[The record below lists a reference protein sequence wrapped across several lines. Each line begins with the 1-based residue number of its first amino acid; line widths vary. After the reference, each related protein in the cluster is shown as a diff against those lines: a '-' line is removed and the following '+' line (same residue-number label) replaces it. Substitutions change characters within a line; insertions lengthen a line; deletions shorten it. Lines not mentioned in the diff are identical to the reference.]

1 MIAGLGT
8 DIIEVGRIKDK
19 LLSDEGFM
27 KNIFTPA
34 EIEYCE
40 SKRNKAENFAA
51 RYAAKEAFFK
61 ALGTGWRYGMAFK
74 EIEIINDELG
84 KPDILVS
91 GKVKDFIEKNNISNI
106 HVSLSHI
113 RDMVNAIVILEK
125 Q

>member
-8 DIIEVGRIKDK
+8 DIIEVGRIKEK
-19 LLSDEGFM
+19 LLTDEEFM
-27 KNIFTPA
+27 RNIFTPA

-40 SKRNKAENFAA
+40 SKKNRAENFAA

-74 EIEIINDELG
+74 EIEITNDDLG
-84 KPDILVS
+84 KPGIIVY
-91 GKVKDFIEKNNISNI
+91 GKVKEFFKKNNIKNI
-106 HVSLSHI
+106 NVSMSHI

-125 Q
+125 